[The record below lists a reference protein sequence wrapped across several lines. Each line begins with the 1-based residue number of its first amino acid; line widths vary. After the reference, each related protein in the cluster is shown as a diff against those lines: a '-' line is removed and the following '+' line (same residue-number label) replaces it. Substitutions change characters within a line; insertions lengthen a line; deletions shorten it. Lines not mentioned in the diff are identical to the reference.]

1 MTTPA
6 STEDATRAV
15 PRLSLAALGQCPRPA
30 WIGPA
35 VDPRAVRV
43 GIVHLGIGAF
53 ARAHPVV
60 FTELAS
66 AAAGCTDWGVAG
78 VTQRSSSVRDALAP
92 QDGLYSVLERG
103 PGAEPPRVVGSLRV
117 VLDGA
122 GDPARVVDLIA
133 DPAVRVV
140 TLTVTEKG
148 YRRGPGGRLDLADPG
163 VRSDLAGG
171 PPKTSVGQLV
181 RGLQRRLRSTQEPLT
196 VLSCDNLVGN
206 GAVLRALVQDFCAAL
221 AAREGSWLAER
232 AASSVR
238 FPSCVVD
245 RIVPATSG
253 RDRAEALAVLGCE
266 DRGVVTTEP
275 FRQWVI
281 EDDFAG
287 ERPPWELAG
296 AVLTADVAAWEQ
308 VKLRVLNATHSTL
321 AYLGALR
328 GYSTI
333 ARAVADDEL
342 RRAAERLMAD
352 DVSPTLDL
360 PDGLD
365 LAGYCDQVLDRFANP
380 ALHHRTVQVAMDG
393 SQKLPVRLLGTVRD
407 RLAADAVPA
416 WAALGVAA
424 WMVYVAAARDR
435 LGRPLPLD
443 DPLADRLRS
452 AAAAGS
458 AGSKVLVRS
467 LLGVREVFGDD
478 LPTSETF
485 VQVLVEHVDRL
496 WSEVG
501 I

>member
-1 MTTPA
+1 MTARTA
-6 STEDATRAV
+6 RADPLPVV
-15 PRLSLAALGQCPRPA
+15 PRLSLAALDRRPA
-30 WIGPA
+30 HGWTGPI

-66 AAAGCTDWGVAG
+66 AAAGRTDWGIAG
-78 VTQRSSSVRDALAP
+78 VTQRSSSVRDILAP

-103 PGAEPPRVVGSLRV
+103 PRAGPLRVVGSLRA
-117 VLDGA
+117 VLDA
-122 GDPARVVDLIA
+122 AADPAPVVDLLG

-148 YRRGPGGRLDLADPG
+148 YRRGPDGRLDLADPA
-163 VRSDLAGG
+163 VRGDLAAT
-171 PPKTSVGQLV
+171 PPKTPVGQLV
-181 RGLQRRLRSTQEPLT
+181 RGLQRRLHGTRAPLT

-206 GAVLRALVQDFCAAL
+206 GAVLRALVDDFCAAL
-221 AAREGSWLAER
+221 PAPERGPLADWIE
-232 AASSVR
+232 SSVR

-245 RIVPATSG
+245 RIVPATSA
-253 RDRAEALAVLGCE
+253 RDRVQALAVLGCE
-266 DRGVVTTEP
+266 DRGVVATEP

-296 AVLTADVAAWEQ
+296 AVFTDQIAPWEQ
-308 VKLRVLNATHSTL
+308 VKLRLLNATHSTL

-328 GYSTI
+328 GHSTI
-333 ARAVADDEL
+333 AQAVADDEL
-342 RRAAERLMAD
+342 AGAAQRLAD
-352 DVSPTLDL
+352 DVSPTLVV

-365 LAGYCDQVLDRFANP
+365 LGGYRDQVLQRFANQ
-380 ALHHRTVQVAMDG
+380 ALHHRTVQVAADG

-407 RLAADAVPA
+407 RLAIGALPE

-424 WMVYVAAARDR
+424 WMVYVATGHDC

-458 AGSKVLVRS
+458 ADSAALVRS
-467 LLGVREVFGDD
+467 LLGVREIFGDD
-478 LPTSETF
+478 LPASEAF
-485 VQVLVEHVDRL
+485 VQLLVEHVDRL
-496 WSEVG
+496 RSQVG
-501 I
+501 T